1 MLIHNISASFKCLR
15 IAILPVL
22 LLLSID
28 RSAAV
33 INSRGFTEHWSN
45 SPSTSPTT
53 IGSINHT
60 SKKTSSHTE
69 YNIKHNTAPLS
80 EMTEEK
86 KEASASTGRA
96 AKLARPNVLSLQPY
110 RCARDDYSTG
120 ILLDANENALGPAS
134 LPTNSLD
141 PYDNG
146 MELERYPCPYQLTL
160 KRLLCDYRNAQV
172 GQTADNGGIQPKNV
186 FVGVGSD
193 EAIDLLI
200 RIFCTPGNTSGAGD
214 AIMITPP
221 TYGMYKVCANV
232 NDVGIQVVPLTP
244 DFNLQIPEMLQAVT
258 PETKLIF
265 ICSPGNPT
273 AKSIP
278 LSDVRL
284 IASSVNAIVI
294 VDEAYVDFSSVP
306 TATSLVNE
314 FDNVVVLQTLSK
326 AFGMAGIRCGFAI
339 GPADV
344 IQLMNNV
351 KAPYNVNKLTSDAAA
366 NALKNTSTLENNIR
380 VLLEQRASME
390 KQLLALDFV
399 EKVYPSDANFLL
411 FRVKQKAND
420 LYKTIADR
428 GIVSRFRG
436 NELHCDE
443 CIRVTIGTAE
453 ENSKF
458 LEKLEEV
465 YKELTA

>member
-1 MLIHNISASFKCLR
+1 MPHNYRCSYLQLLTLVLSVSRFAAASKNRHHL
-15 IAILPVL
+15 
-22 LLLSID
+22 
-28 RSAAV
+28 
-33 INSRGFTEHWSN
+33 NKEHSSN
-45 SPSTSPTT
+45 VPTTSPIT
-53 IGSINHT
+53 IGFNNHL
-60 SKKTSSHTE
+60 SEKTSSYKKQQITST
-69 YNIKHNTAPLS
+69 KLD
-80 EMTEEK
+80 MTEEK
-86 KEASASTGRA
+86 KEAPSATGRA

-146 MELERYPCPYQLTL
+146 MELERYPCPYQLPL
-160 KRLLCDYRNAQV
+160 KQMLCDYRNGHVRQI
-172 GQTADNGGIQPKNV
+172 ADNDRIQPENI

-200 RIFCTPGNTSGAGD
+200 RIFCTPGYTSGGGD

-232 NDVGIQVVPLTP
+232 NDVGIQSVPLTP
-244 DFNLQIPEMLQAVT
+244 DFDLQIPEMLRAVT

-278 LSDVRL
+278 LSDIRL
-284 IASSVNAIVI
+284 IASSVDAIVI

-306 TATSLVNE
+306 SATSIVTE

-339 GPADV
+339 GPPDV

-366 NALKNTSTLENNIR
+366 NALTNTATLDKNIR
-380 VLLEQRASME
+380 ELLEQRDLMAT
-390 KQLLALDFV
+390 QLKGLDFV

-411 FRVKQKAND
+411 FRVKQKANE
-420 LYKTIADR
+420 LYKT
-428 GIVSRFRG
+428 VS
-436 NELHCDE
+436 LPS
-443 CIRVTIGTAE
+443 I
-453 ENSKF
+453 
-458 LEKLEEV
+458 
-465 YKELTA
+465 